1 MTAPINPPARIPV
14 TLFYSYAHEDEAL
27 RNELQD
33 HLMILERRGV
43 IKSWHDRAIIAGHDW
58 NQEID
63 EHLRGAE
70 LVLLLISKD
79 FIASDYIMGAELSL
93 AMERQRNRE
102 AVVVPIM
109 LRQVDLQPEDEEDMP
124 FVGLLTSQGLPRD
137 LKPVTSWP
145 NRDEAWTNVASGLRA
160 TVKEINARRAAA
172 PPVSRS
178 RGMAP
183 LTPTPAAP
191 SVVPPD
197 PALFAEVCSDYTKR
211 VNNATIAKGGTPI
224 AEQDVRE
231 QARRLIELPDA
242 KRILWVDDRPSNN
255 EAEQAALAR
264 LQIETVAVRSTEEAL
279 QQLADAKGDDAF
291 DLVISDW
298 SRDNEAALAGLRLLN
313 SMRERDF
320 RQPVI
325 FYHGTF
331 GAVKRSALAISA
343 KAAGAF
349 GEAVLPDELMG
360 LVLDALENP
369 G

>member
-124 FVGLLTSQGLPRD
+124 FVGLLKGQGLPRD

-160 TVKEINARRAAA
+160 TVKEINARRPAA

-178 RGMAP
+178 RGMPQARAP
-183 LTPTPAAP
+183 RVYLPDAELEPSLLTDLLSDVTTRIGNANIARGGPAI
-191 SVVPPD
+191 D
-197 PALFAEVCSDYTKR
+197 QNT
-211 VNNATIAKGGTPI
+211 
-224 AEQDVRE
+224 VRD
-231 QARRLIELPDA
+231 QARRLIDVPDA
-242 KRILWVDDRPSNN
+242 KRILWVDDHPANN
-255 EAEQAALAR
+255 EAEQGALSR
-264 LQIETVAVRSTEEAL
+264 LQIETVAVRSTDEAL
-279 QQLADAKGDDAF
+279 KQLADAKGDDAF

-298 SRDNEAALAGLRLLN
+298 HRDEEGPLAGLRLLN
-313 SMRERDF
+313 SMRERQF
-320 RQPVI
+320 KQPLI
-325 FYHGTF
+325 FYHGAF
-331 GAVKRSALAISA
+331 GSVKRSAIAISA

-349 GEAVLPDELMG
+349 GEAVHPDDLMG
-360 LVLDALENP
+360 LVLAVLEP
-369 G
+369 